1 MARDQA
7 VAAGVS
13 GMTAFLIVAM
23 IFALLT
29 LRQPLLVILLAIA
42 AVVHLKWGQ
51 GKLDFIIEDMWVGL
65 DKEVILSIPLF
76 ILCGNVMTR
85 GSIAQRLIRILASI
99 TKPLPGGLA
108 VACILSCAVFAAIS
122 GSSIVTMLAI
132 GSVMYPAMRQ
142 AGYDLKFTLGAIMS
156 GGTLGIIIPP
166 SIPMI
171 IYALVTETSV
181 TDLFAAGFGP
191 GVLITVVLA
200 AYSAWFNR
208 HMPTE
213 RFNLPE
219 FWDSFKNG
227 IWAVLLPV
235 ILLGGI
241 YSGYFTATEA
251 AAVALCYAILVEIF
265 IHRELRLK
273 DFYGVVLETSKLG
286 GSLFPVLAVA
296 LSLNIIL
303 TEHRA
308 PQALVEFMQGYIS
321 SPLTFMLLVNVLL
334 LIVGCLMTTGE
345 AILILAPL
353 LAPVAAAYGY
363 DKVLFGLI
371 MILNLEIGYLT
382 PPVGLNLIVAM
393 SAFKQPFG
401 LLCRAAVPFIILMLT
416 SLIIVIW
423 QPWISMY
430 LVTGKF

>member
-1 MARDQA
+1 MSGIALAGIMA
-7 VAAGVS
+7 G
-13 GMTAFLIVAM
+13 
-23 IFALLT
+23 ALL
-29 LRQPLLVILLAIA
+29 LRQPLLVVLMA
-42 AVVHLKWGQ
+42 AAACVHLFWGRAN
-51 GKLDFIIEDMWVGL
+51 LEDIIEDMWVGL

-85 GSIAQRLIRILASI
+85 GSIAQRLIGILSAL
-99 TKPLPGGLA
+99 TKPLPGGMA

-171 IYALVTETSV
+171 IYGLVTETSV

-191 GVLITVVLA
+191 GLLITGVLSTYA
-200 AYSAWFNR
+200 IIVNWNLR
-208 HMPTE
+208 TQ
-213 RFNLPE
+213 RFNLGE
-219 FWDSFKNG
+219 FWAAFKHG
-227 IWAVLLPV
+227 IFALMMPV

-251 AAVALCYAILVEIF
+251 AAVALAYSLLVEVF
-265 IHRELRLK
+265 IHREMKLA
-273 DFYGVVLETSKLG
+273 DFYHVVLETSKLG

-296 LSLNIIL
+296 LSLNIVLI
-303 TEHRA
+303 EHRV
-308 PQALVEFMQGYIS
+308 PQNLVTWIQGYIT
-321 SPLTFMLLVNVLL
+321 SPLTFMLIVNILL

-345 AILILAPL
+345 AILVLGPL
-353 LAPVAAAYGY
+353 LAPLAAAYGY
-363 DKVLFGLI
+363 DKVTFGLI

-401 LLCRAAVPFIILMLT
+401 LLCRAAVPFIVLMLFC
-416 SLIIVIW
+416 LALVVW
-423 QPWISMY
+423 QPWIATSFIP
-430 LVTGKF
+430 GRK

>member
-1 MARDQA
+1 VA
-7 VAAGVS
+7 VDPAATAGVP
-13 GMTAFLIVAM
+13 GMTAVLIVGS
-23 IFALLT
+23 IFAMLT

-42 AVVHLKWGQ
+42 AIVHMKWGQ

-85 GSIAQRLIRILASI
+85 GSIAQRLIRILAAL

-142 AGYDLKFTLGAIMS
+142 AGYDVKFTMGAIMS

-181 TDLFAAGFGP
+181 VDLFAAGFGP
-191 GVLITVVLA
+191 GLLITLVLA
-200 AYSAWFNR
+200 TYAVVINR
-208 HMPTE
+208 NMPTE
-213 RFNLPE
+213 PFNFAE
-219 FWDSFKNG
+219 FWDAFKNG
-227 IWAVLLPV
+227 IWAALLPV

-251 AAVALCYAILVEIF
+251 AAVALCYAIMVEIF
-265 IHRELRLK
+265 IHRELRLR

-308 PQALVEFMQGYIS
+308 PQMLVEFMQGYVS
-321 SPLTFMLLVNVLL
+321 SPLTFMLLVNILL

-401 LLCRAAVPFIILMLT
+401 LLARAAVPFILLMIMCLA
-416 SLIIVIW
+416 IVVW
-423 QPWISMY
+423 QPWIAMFM
-430 LVTGKF
+430 VDGKF

>member
-1 MARDQA
+1 M
-7 VAAGVS
+7 
-13 GMTAFLIVAM
+13 M
-23 IFALLT
+23 ALLLVGLVVALLV
-29 LRQPLLVILLAIA
+29 LRQPLLVVLLSVAAFVHIVWGRGQLDYIL
-42 AVVHLKWGQ
+42 
-51 GKLDFIIEDMWVGL
+51 EDMWVGL

-85 GSIAQRLIRILASI
+85 GSIARRLIDILAAL
-99 TKPLPGGLA
+99 TKPLPGGMA

-132 GSVMYPAMRQ
+132 GTVMYPAMRQ
-142 AGYDLKFTLGAIMS
+142 AGYELKFTLGTIMS

-171 IYALVTETSV
+171 IYGLVTETSV

-191 GVLITVVLA
+191 GILITLVLSTYA
-200 AYSAWFNR
+200 VWFNR
-208 HMPTE
+208 RMPTQ
-213 RFNLPE
+213 RFD
-219 FWDSFKNG
+219 FARFRIAFKDG
-227 IWAVLLPV
+227 IWSLLLPV

-251 AAVALCYAILVEIF
+251 AAVALCYAILVETL
-265 IHRELRLK
+265 IHRELKLR
-273 DFYGVVLETSKLG
+273 DFYAVVLETSKLG
-286 GSLFPVLAVA
+286 GSLFPLLAVA

-303 TEHRA
+303 TEHRV
-308 PQALVEFMQGYIS
+308 PQALVNVMQGYIS
-321 SPLTFMLLVNVLL
+321 SPVTFMLLVNLLL

-345 AILILAPL
+345 AILVLAPL
-353 LAPVAAAYGY
+353 LAPLAAAYGY

-393 SAFKQPFG
+393 GAFKQPFG
-401 LLCRAAVPFIILMLT
+401 VLCRAALPFILLMLAC
-416 SLIIVIW
+416 LIIVVW
-423 QPWISMY
+423 QPWIAMSF
-430 LVTGKF
+430 VTGKF